1 MLNQTDMMIMLN
13 QTNMIMLNQTDMM
26 IMLNQ
31 TNMIMLNQ
39 TDMWYD
45 DTVIANLKSPVYSTL
60 PK

>member
-1 MLNQTDMMIMLN
+1 
-13 QTNMIMLNQTDMM
+13 MLNQTDMM